1 MIGKV
6 MLNRIKALFFEDGG
20 PASQAGTLPR
30 PDELQVAAAALLV
43 EAAQM
48 DERYEEEEREKIAAL
63 MTAHFGLG
71 EEEVKSLLAEAQ
83 RRVDESH
90 QLFGF
95 TRIVME
101 RFSYDERVQL
111 MEMLWEV
118 AYADGELHDYEASL
132 NRRIAGLIH
141 VPDRESGDARKRA
154 LGRLGLEP

>member
-1 MIGKV
+1 
-6 MLNRIKALFFEDGG
+6 MLNRIKAFLFDGG
-20 PASQAGTLPR
+20 GLAIQAETVRR

-48 DERYEEEEREKIAAL
+48 DDRYEDQERAKIAQL
-63 MTAHFGLG
+63 MKAHFGLS
-71 EEEVKSLLAEAQ
+71 EEEVESLLAEAQ
-83 RRVDESH
+83 RRVGESV

-118 AYADGELHDYEASL
+118 AYADGKLHDYEASL
-132 NRRIAGLIH
+132 IRRIAGLIH
-141 VPDRESGDARKRA
+141 VPDRDNGDARKRA
-154 LGRLGLEP
+154 LGRLGLEL

>member
-1 MIGKV
+1 MIGKA
-6 MLNRIKALFFEDGG
+6 MLNRIKALLFDDGR
-20 PASQAGTLPR
+20 PAAQAGTMPR
-30 PDELQVAAAALLV
+30 PDELEVAAAALLV

-48 DERYEEEEREKIAAL
+48 DERYEEQERTKIAAL
-63 MTAHFGLG
+63 MRAHFGLS
-71 EEEVKSLLAEAQ
+71 EEEVESLLSEAQ

-118 AYADGELHDYEASL
+118 AYADGKLHDYEASL
-132 NRRIAGLIH
+132 IRRVAGLIH

>member
-1 MIGKV
+1 
-6 MLNRIKALFFEDGG
+6 MLNRIKALLLNGGG
-20 PASQAGTLPR
+20 PAVQAVTGPR
-30 PDELQVAAAALLV
+30 PDELEVAAAALLV

-48 DERYEEEEREKIAAL
+48 DDRYEDQERAKIAAL
-63 MTAHFGLG
+63 MKAHFGLS
-71 EEEVKSLLAEAQ
+71 EEEVESLLAEAQ
-83 RRVDESH
+83 RRVGESL

-118 AYADGELHDYEASL
+118 AYADGKLHDYEASL
-132 NRRIAGLIH
+132 IRRIAGLIH
-141 VPDRESGDARKRA
+141 VPDRDNGDARKRA